1 MAVTK
6 RTRFEVLRRDEFTC
20 HYCRSKDGELTIDH
34 VTPVALG
41 GSDKP
46 DNLVAAC
53 RDCNA
58 GKSSSAPDQESV
70 EQVKEDAARWAA
82 AMKEAARVITD
93 EASTFAA
100 YEAAFYEAWPSYR
113 YVPQGIEGT
122 LVALYQ
128 AGLPVEHIAD
138 AARIAGS
145 NSGVIDRAAYFAGIC
160 WKRVR
165 RMHEIAEGIVA
176 EGATD
181 GE

>member
-1 MAVTK
+1 MT
-6 RTRFEVLRRDEFTC
+6 TFTA
-20 HYCRSKDGELTIDH
+20 HDKD
-34 VTPVALG
+34 TPDLL
-41 GSDKP
+41 SP
-46 DNLVAAC
+46 
-53 RDCNA
+53 NA
-58 GKSSSAPDQESV
+58 YMDLLLERQRE
-70 EQVKEDAARWAA
+70 
-82 AMKEAARVITD
+82 
-93 EASTFAA
+93 
-100 YEAAFYEAWPSYR
+100 YR

-176 EGATD
+176 EGSTD